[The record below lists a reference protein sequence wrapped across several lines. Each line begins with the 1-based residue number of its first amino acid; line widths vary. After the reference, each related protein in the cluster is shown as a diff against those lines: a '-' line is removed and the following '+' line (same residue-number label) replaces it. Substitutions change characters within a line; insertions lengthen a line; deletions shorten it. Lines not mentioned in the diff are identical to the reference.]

1 MTSDFVFP
9 RRPALLAALALTV
22 VSAYASNAKPS
33 DAPSTTPTPSPNTLY
48 LCQDDGK
55 SIYTN
60 TQLNKRCKAFAL
72 GSLHQE
78 KKPPQSSLATPAP
91 TPASPPAFPKVSEVT
106 QKARDADRKSILK
119 EELASEQKQ
128 LDEARKELIKEEN
141 RLAREEKNYKIITEK
156 LQPIREK
163 IALHQRNIQALQK
176 ELSNTK

>member
-1 MTSDFVFP
+1 M
-9 RRPALLAALALTV
+9 LAALALTV
-22 VSAYASNAKPS
+22 VSAFASNAKPS

-72 GSLHQE
+72 GSMAQE
-78 KKPPQSSLATPAP
+78 KKPPQSAPAA
-91 TPASPPAFPKVSEVT
+91 PASTSPLTFPKVSEVT